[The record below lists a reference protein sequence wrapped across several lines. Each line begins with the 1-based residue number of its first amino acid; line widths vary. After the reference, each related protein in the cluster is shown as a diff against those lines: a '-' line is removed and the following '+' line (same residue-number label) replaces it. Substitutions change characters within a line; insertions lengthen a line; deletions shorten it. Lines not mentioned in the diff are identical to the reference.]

1 MSIQFPQISQWL
13 SNFRITP
20 VSTIQFPQFYSY
32 TDCMMENHPEPIAQI
47 HIDTDECAQLNGLS
61 KLNGW
66 ETDYRQAGGG
76 KFSTYFSLYSSTGIR
91 FSEQYCNREMM
102 ISAVPP
108 PQHAALFLPLNSGD
122 KGVMQGNSLGECAA
136 ALIGPESETFY
147 RTPEGLHMMVATIP
161 VSRLNHALRSATE
174 GKSHQL
180 SAKTR
185 VFTLAEDTI
194 SRLSSR
200 MSRALQITQTA
211 TDQAEVNVYLQE
223 IEQDVVSTLSLALT
237 HAEQPERGARGRMN
251 RLRSLRR
258 ARDCIEANL
267 ASPLGMETLCKA
279 ASASQRTLEVAFRE
293 TLNITVVQYVKN
305 RRLIAINR
313 LLHDSHYTET
323 SVSTLARAHG
333 FNHMGHFAR
342 DYRALFDELPSDTLR
357 RQRG

>member
-1 MSIQFPQISQWL
+1 MRENQVEPSTS
-13 SNFRITP
+13 
-20 VSTIQFPQFYSY
+20 VSCVI
-32 TDCMMENHPEPIAQI
+32 
-47 HIDTDECAQLNGLS
+47 DECAQLNALS
-61 KLNGW
+61 KLNDW
-66 ETDYRQAGGG
+66 DTDYRQVGAG
-76 KFSTYFSLYSSTGIR
+76 KFSAAFNLYFSPRIR
-91 FSEQYCNREMM
+91 FTDQYCNREMM
-102 ISAVPP
+102 AYATPP
-108 PQHAALFLPLNSGD
+108 PGHAALFLSLNSGN
-122 KGVMQGNSLGECAA
+122 KGAMQGKTLGECDA
-136 ALIGPESETFY
+136 ALVGPESEVFY
-147 RTPEGLHMMVATIP
+147 RSPEGLHMMVATIP
-161 VSRLNHALRSATE
+161 VSRLNRALRSATE
-174 GKSHQL
+174 GKSHRL
-180 SAKTR
+180 NAETR
-185 VFTLAEDTI
+185 VFTLAGDQI
-194 SRLSSR
+194 SRLSSQMR
-200 MSRALQITQTA
+200 RALQITQTA